1 MVHCIKVQQ
10 ILFAGCVASWC
21 SLSLSLFGNHKV
33 RISKAHPQSQSF
45 AATKEITTH
54 SVTSWWVGGSC
65 IISMAA
71 ISMAVSAL
79 WAQASKLGEGVQG
92 WWN

>member
-1 MVHCIKVQQ
+1 
-10 ILFAGCVASWC
+10 
-21 SLSLSLFGNHKV
+21 
-33 RISKAHPQSQSF
+33 
-45 AATKEITTH
+45 
-54 SVTSWWVGGSC
+54 
-65 IISMAA
+65 MAA